1 MKHATGSLRKPR
13 PKLRD
18 PRPPQFRTVD
28 ETTDE
33 DNCIHDLQLAL
44 ALLAEDEGRDIV
56 DTLIRDACH
65 AAAGSSDLFRARQL
79 AAIPGAKL
87 GDKMACEI
95 LAAIGWLMS
104 G

>member
-1 MKHATGSLRKPR
+1 MKRYR
-13 PKLRD
+13 PIAP
-18 PRPPQFRTVD
+18 PRPPRFCRLGSGSS
-28 ETTDE
+28 TDFT
-33 DNCIHDLQLAL
+33 DLQLAL
-44 ALLAEDEGRDIV
+44 ALLAEDEGRDVV

-65 AAAGSSDLFRARQL
+65 AAASSGDLFRARQL